1 MAPKYLWVNG
11 SARRLDHLIP
21 KLTNSIQNL
30 VEVSVHCL
38 NGPPKRL
45 VDNSKSLV
53 VTNHMEEHCNLF
65 LYCDPS
71 LSETRLL
78 ALNRLHKAK
87 KGALVI
93 LSMDRHSPSLEL

>member
-1 MAPKYLWVNG
+1 MKELVLHNYLQKWIPSMASKYLWVNG

-53 VTNHMEEHCNLF
+53 VTNHMEGHCNLF
-65 LYCDPS
+65 LYCDP
-71 LSETRLL
+71 LSIR
-78 ALNRLHKAK
+78 N
-87 KGALVI
+87 
-93 LSMDRHSPSLEL
+93 

>member
-1 MAPKYLWVNG
+1 MHIYLMKEHVIHNYLQEWIPSMASKYLWVNG

-45 VDNSKSLV
+45 VDNSKYLV
-53 VTNHMEEHCNLF
+53 VTNHMEEHCNL
-65 LYCDPS
+65 L
-71 LSETRLL
+71 
-78 ALNRLHKAK
+78 LNRTPT
-87 KGALVI
+87 GFWN
-93 LSMDRHSPSLEL
+93 